1 MTFTLDRE
9 NNAIEF
15 IKSLLRN
22 IFLSQI
28 SLMGFASVL
37 IISITVR
44 LSVRI
49 QVDISVGGAGQ
60 RQEATPVPSV
70 CRVKS
75 SGGGEFDQT
84 GSDSVQQTVCS
95 VVRDLIL
102 IINDCKINVHA
113 LLR

>member
-28 SLMGFASVL
+28 SLIGFASVL

-49 QVDISVGGAGQ
+49 QVDISVGGA
-60 RQEATPVPSV
+60 RQTQETTPVPSV
-70 CRVKS
+70 CLSVRFQ
-75 SGGGEFDQT
+75 FDI
-84 GSDSVQQTVCS
+84 SLISVWEKQG
-95 VVRDLIL
+95 
-102 IINDCKINVHA
+102 
-113 LLR
+113 

>member
-1 MTFTLDRE
+1 MLTWIVVDD
-9 NNAIEF
+9 ND
-15 IKSLLRN
+15 LLGN
-22 IFLSQI
+22 LFLSQI

-70 CRVKS
+70 CRVQS
-75 SGGGEFDQT
+75 SGGGKFDKQAV
-84 GSDSVQQTVCS
+84 SVCS
-95 VVRDLIL
+95 VVRGL

-113 LLR
+113 

>member
-1 MTFTLDRE
+1 MLTWIVVDD
-9 NNAIEF
+9 ND
-15 IKSLLRN
+15 LLGN
-22 IFLSQI
+22 LFLSQI
-28 SLMGFASVL
+28 SLIGFTSVL

-49 QVDISVGGAGQ
+49 QVDISVGRAGQ
-60 RQEATPVPSV
+60 RQETTPVPSV

>member
-22 IFLSQI
+22 IFLSQII

-70 CRVKS
+70 CRVQS
-75 SGGGEFDQT
+75 SGGGKFDKQAV
-84 GSDSVQQTVCS
+84 SVCS
-95 VVRDLIL
+95 LVRGP

-113 LLR
+113 